1 MAFSYPQTSFAQ
13 TSARKPRAGA
23 GQAGASER
31 RERDVAAA
39 QAEGEQAAATQA
51 TADEAASLRE
61 QLAAEKK
68 LREEQN
74 AAFEARLAALE
85 SGEAAQQEELLL
97 QAVGDDTSAEYET
110 PEAIQF
116 YGFMDFGLQRMFV
129 PKSSF
134 YREVIGTRETT
145 FVLGNVNLYI
155 DAKPTES
162 LRALMEIRFT
172 NMPNGTE
179 VGLGGLAGTYER
191 QNTLIF
197 DASDVTG
204 LNNVRWGG
212 IVLERAWM
220 EYRYSDAFQVR
231 GGQFLT
237 PWGIWNVD
245 HGTPT
250 LISPVLPSM
259 ILQQAIPRQQLGLEV
274 LGRFNKPPWTYGY
287 HLTVSNGR
295 QSSIV
300 DLTDN
305 KAVGGRLFA
314 RYSGD
319 VEVQMGLTGYAGQA
333 DDIVKNVTDI
343 DPIEI
348 EVEQTVARDE
358 AAVGV
363 DLSVDIGDTRI
374 RTEGMVSGSKYR
386 KGLRGPAILEPEGR
400 YDSDRMRYNWYAIL
414 AHRIGWAEPLL
425 QADFENIPT
434 GRGDSTL
441 SAGVGLNTYFSPA
454 SHIKFYYFYA
464 HFFDLIADDG
474 DHSGND
480 FQAAGAR
487 WVLAF

>member
-1 MAFSYPQTSFAQ
+1 MAFSYPNTSFAQ
-13 TSARKPRAGA
+13 ARKPTGAPAGPSA
-23 GQAGASER
+23 EPR
-31 RERDVAAA
+31 RERVVAGA
-39 QAEGEQAAATQA
+39 QAEGEPDVAPPQA
-51 TADEAASLRE
+51 TTDEAALLRE

-68 LREEQN
+68 LREEQS
-74 AAFEARLAALE
+74 AAFEQRLAALE
-85 SGEAAQQEELLL
+85 TAEAAQAEQLLL
-97 QAVGDDTSAEYET
+97 EAVGDDSSAQYEA
-110 PEAIQF
+110 PEGIQF
-116 YGFMDFGLQRMFV
+116 YGFMDFGIQRMFV
-129 PKSSF
+129 PKSSY
-134 YREVIGTRETT
+134 YREIIGTRETT

-179 VGLGGLAGTYER
+179 VGLGGIAGTYER
-191 QNTLIF
+191 TSTLIF

-204 LNNVRWGG
+204 LNNVRWGS

-220 EYRYSDAFQVR
+220 EYRYNDAFQVR

-259 ILQQAIPRQQLGLEV
+259 ILQQAIPRQQLGLEI
-274 LGRFNKPPWTYGY
+274 LGRFNRPPWTYGY

-300 DLTDN
+300 DLSDN

-314 RYSGD
+314 RYSGKA
-319 VEVQMGLTGYAGQA
+319 EVQMGLTGYAGQY
-333 DDIVKNVTDI
+333 DDLTKSLTDI
-343 DPIEI
+343 DPLTIDI
-348 EVEQTVARDE
+348 EQTVMRDE
-358 AAVGV
+358 AAVGA
-363 DLSVDIGDTRI
+363 DLSVDIGPTRI
-374 RTEGMVSGSKYR
+374 RTEAMVSGSWYR
-386 KGLRGPAILEPEGR
+386 KGHRAQALLEPPGR
-400 YDSDRMRYNWYAIL
+400 FDSDRMRYNWYGIL
-414 AHRIGWAEPLL
+414 AHRIRWAEPLI
-425 QADFENIPT
+425 QVDFENIPT
-434 GRGDSTL
+434 GRGDAVV
-441 SAGVGLNTYFSPA
+441 SAGAGVNTYFSAA

-474 DHSGND
+474 DHSENN
-480 FQAAGAR
+480 FQTGGAR